1 MPFIDSKVTVKMSDD
16 QKETLKSSLG
26 QAITTMNKTESYL
39 MVGINDGYDLFMG
52 GKKLDKG
59 AYVEVSVFGD
69 VTPKACDAMTGK
81 ICDIFAD
88 VLGIPGNAV
97 YVTYQ
102 NIHTPWLDKIMV
114 AITSLGNA
122 GILWIVMAAVLLI
135 IPRTRKVGIC
145 MAIALVLDLL
155 MTNCL
160 LKNLVARTRP
170 YDVANFTDLIVKKP
184 KDYSFPSGHTAA
196 SFAAVTALFM
206 SRKKLLG
213 AISCVIAIL
222 IAFSRMYLYVHF
234 PTDIIGGIV
243 VGVAAGVAAGFIL
256 RAIDK

>member
-1 MPFIDSKVTVKMSDD
+1 MMDIMTGM
-16 QKETLKSSLG
+16 LAG
-26 QAITTMNKTESYL
+26 NA
-39 MVGINDGYDLFMG
+39 GGYALAAAST
-52 GKKLDKG
+52 LDKSWEI
-59 AYVEVSVFGD
+59 EVL
-69 VTPKACDAMTGK
+69 DA
-81 ICDIFAD
+81 
-88 VLGIPGNAV
+88 L
-97 YVTYQ
+97 Q

-135 IPRTRKVGIC
+135 IPKTRKTGLC

-155 MTNCL
+155 ITNCL

-184 KDYSFPSGHTAA
+184 TDYSFPSGHTAA

-206 SRKKLLG
+206 RKEKLLG
-213 AISCVIAIL
+213 VISCVIAIL

-234 PTDIIGGIV
+234 PTDIIGGLV
-243 VGVAAGVAAGFIL
+243 VGIIAGVAAGLIL
-256 RAIDK
+256 KVIDRKLAARKGNAAMGNQ